1 MFFEKCGFVFCINK
15 EETASK
21 KKFYKNSRP
30 LQEILSIGY

>member
-1 MFFEKCGFVFCINK
+1 MKNVDLYFALIRKK
-15 EETASK
+15 QHQR